1 MIQSDACAAMEKTIP
16 TFAKFKPT
24 LKQRPIKREGSRAKT
39 EYFIPYQ
46 MMTLKM
52 QKAYKDQLVEYD
64 ADAQEVEEI
73 IGDVNDGIEML
84 PSTSAELNEAR
95 LNNIRA
101 RTAMLEEKLEAHKSE
116 LWEQWNEEVF
126 EEFSEAFAKVK
137 NTLINLHLNEEQIT
151 LLNEGIDNSLKNLKD
166 RLDMML
172 SKFKNGDEE
181 ETTV

>member
-1 MIQSDACAAMEKTIP
+1 MIQNDACAAMGKTIP
-16 TFAKFKPT
+16 TFAQFKPS

-64 ADAQEVEEI
+64 DDAKQVEEI
-73 IGDVNDGIEML
+73 LGDVTDGIEVL
-84 PSTSAELNEAR
+84 PTTSAELNEAR

-101 RTAMLEEKLEAHKSE
+101 RTAMLEEKLEAHKTE
-116 LWEQWNEEVF
+116 LWAQWNEEVF

-137 NTLINLHLNEEQIT
+137 NTLISLHLNEEQIN
-151 LLNEGIDNSLKNLKD
+151 LLNDGINDSLKSLKD
-166 RLDMML
+166 RLDSML
-172 SKFKNGDEE
+172 AKFKNSEEDDEE
-181 ETTV
+181 